1 MVRIVCKSKI
11 TNACVTNK
19 EMKYSGSLGIDK
31 DIMEAS
37 NLLPGEQVH
46 VLNVNNGER
55 LTTYA
60 IEEQAGSGKVVI
72 YGPAA
77 RKGEPGDELV
87 ILSYCSMETEECRNF
102 NMRVIALGENNTV
115 KPNQ

>member
-1 MVRIVCKSKI
+1 MLRVMCKSKI
-11 TNACVTNK
+11 TGAFVTNK

-31 DIMEAS
+31 NIMEAS
-37 NLLPGEQVH
+37 DILPGEQVH

-60 IEEQAGSGKVVI
+60 IEEEASSGNIVL

-77 RKGEPGDELV
+77 RKGEPGDGMV
-87 ILSYCSMETEECRNF
+87 ILSYCSMETAECQKF
-102 NMRVIALGENNTV
+102 EKRVIDLGDNNTL
-115 KPNQ
+115 K